1 MKKGPPRFSDN
12 PNSPLKI
19 IWPKP
24 KGPPWISNNCASM
37 NICTV
42 GQTNIFKITTVAIF
56 ILFSIFCSYKVLLKK
71 QKKKNSS
78 RYNCFD

>member
-24 KGPPWISNNCASM
+24 KGPPWISNKCASM

-56 ILFSIFCSYKVLLKK
+56 ICRHFVQYLFIYKVLLKK
-71 QKKKNSS
+71 
-78 RYNCFD
+78 